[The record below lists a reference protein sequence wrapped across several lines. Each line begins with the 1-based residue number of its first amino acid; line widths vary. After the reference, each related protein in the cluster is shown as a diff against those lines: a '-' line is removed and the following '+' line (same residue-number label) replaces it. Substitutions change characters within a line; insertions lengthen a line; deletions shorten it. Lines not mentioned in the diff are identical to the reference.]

1 MRNFRLLS
9 IVLILSFIAS
19 CAESKELFLQEG
31 KIYLLN
37 FEDKIENIHAN
48 EDVVDAQ
55 IVHTIFGDNEQ
66 IILSLKNSN
75 EGILQVKTSNNMY
88 NYEIKNSSKSSKE
101 LIEIDY
107 PSIENLDVDIYT
119 GG

>member
-1 MRNFRLLS
+1 MRKFYLFSL
-9 IVLILSFIAS
+9 ILILSLTVS
-19 CAESKELFLQEG
+19 CAESKELSLQQG

-37 FEDKIENIHAN
+37 FEDKIENINAN
-48 EDVVDAQ
+48 EDVVDVQ
-55 IVHTIFGDNEQ
+55 ILHTIFGDNEQ